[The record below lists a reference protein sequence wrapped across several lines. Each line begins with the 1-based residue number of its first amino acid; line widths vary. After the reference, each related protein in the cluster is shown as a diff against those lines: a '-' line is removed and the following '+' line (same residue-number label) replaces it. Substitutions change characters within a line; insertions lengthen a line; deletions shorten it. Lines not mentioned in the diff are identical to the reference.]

1 MSPTAGRASA
11 ATTSTMSS
19 KEESAS
25 VTIEA
30 GVPDVDEP
38 DLTAEEKAR
47 ERARSIIGRVISDR
61 YRVVELIAMG
71 GMGAVYLGD
80 HVHMK
85 KRVAVK
91 ILHPASED
99 QPEIV
104 TRFEREALV
113 GAHVRHPSV
122 ASATDFG
129 KLEDGSYFLILEY
142 VEGKNLAEIIKEGR
156 LSLRRATSI
165 AAHLASGLDAA
176 HALGIVH
183 RDLKPRNIM
192 VGNDGLPKL
201 IDFGFAKVSVDK
213 LPLTGNKDERGHK
226 PLSRLTGVGVIFGTI
241 AYLAPEAAHGMDA
254 VDARSDLYALGVIL
268 YEMVTGKHPF
278 DATDP
283 VELFSQHRMTPPPP
297 LEERAPGLVVPPELE
312 AVIRKLLEKDPY
324 ERYQTAAEVVEA
336 LEAVP
341 LPEEPDAESVAVR
354 KSSRT
359 PLTPLPGPS
368 SKPAPPP
375 PSRATADTLAEA
387 PPPPAPVKAV
397 AGNTSPLLY
406 AVAVIAVAAIG
417 AAIFFATQRE
427 PPTPVPVASDPAP
440 TVTPPEPAPAAPT
453 TPAPADLPDAT
464 AASTE
469 TATPAETDPAP
480 TAEPADAPPPSDG
493 TDWAA
498 SLVQAHRGRAWGE
511 AEKAFFALAKQDPAA
526 FKRKE
531 IVKATRDLVAA
542 LAIEADGRADA
553 IFEVLTDKLGTDGL
567 DVLYEIVESLGKSQA
582 AERAAAILRKKEV
595 LDRAT
600 PAMRVAFELRDA
612 PCNEKVA
619 MFDRAAKE
627 GDDRALT
634 ALLNFGRGCF
644 PKSKPLD
651 RAIIDLKKR
660 LDDEKSGRQ

>member
-1 MSPTAGRASA
+1 
-11 ATTSTMSS
+11 MSS

-30 GVPDVDEP
+30 GVPDMDEP
-38 DLTAEEKAR
+38 DLTAEDKAR

-113 GAHVRHPSV
+113 GAHVRHPNI

-142 VEGKNLAEIIKEGR
+142 VEGQNLAELIKQGR
-156 LSLRRATSI
+156 LSLRRATTI
-165 AAHLASGLDAA
+165 AMHLASALDAA

-192 VGNDGLPKL
+192 VDNAGLPRL

-213 LPLTGNKDERGHK
+213 LPLTGNREDRSHK
-226 PLSRLTGVGVIFGTI
+226 PASRLTGVGVIFGTI

-283 VELFSQHRMTPPPP
+283 VELFNQHRITPPPP
-297 LEERAPGLVVPPELE
+297 LSERAPGLVVLPELE

-341 LPEEPDAESVAVR
+341 LPEEPGAESAHVR
-354 KSSRT
+354 RSSRT
-359 PLTPLPGPS
+359 PLTPLP
-368 SKPAPPP
+368 SKSATPPP
-375 PSRATADTLAEA
+375 ARPAADMLAEA
-387 PPPPAPVKAV
+387 PPPAPVKA
-397 AGNTSPLLY
+397 AADNTSPLLY
-406 AVAVIAVAAIG
+406 AVAGIAVAAIG
-417 AAIFFATQRE
+417 AAVFFATQRE
-427 PPTPVPVASDPAP
+427 PPRPVPVASEPLPVATAP
-440 TVTPPEPAPAAPT
+440 GPVPAAPSA
-453 TPAPADLPDAT
+453 PMPADLPGVT
-464 AASTE
+464 SAAPQ

-480 TAEPADAPPPSDG
+480 TAEPAEEPPPSDG
-493 TDWAA
+493 TNWAE
-498 SLVQAHRGRAWGE
+498 SLVQATRGRAWGD
-511 AEKAFFALAKQDPAA
+511 AQKAFLELAKRDPAA

-531 IVKATRDLVAA
+531 VVKATRDVVAA
-542 LAIEADGRADA
+542 LAIEDDGRANA
-553 IFEVLTDKLGTDGL
+553 IFEVLTNKLGTDGL
-567 DVLYEIVESLGKSQA
+567 DVLYDIVESLGKSQA
-582 AERAAAILRKKEV
+582 ATRATEILREKEV
-595 LDRAT
+595 LVRAT

-612 PCNEKVA
+612 PCNEKMG

-634 ALLNFGRGCF
+634 ALINFGRGCF

-660 LDDEKSGRQ
+660 LDAEKSGQPKD